1 MLARALDEE
10 RRFCLL
16 LSVRCTLTK
25 VTEKVCKDGDRRAS
39 CRSCVRIYLGTLPWG
54 GTLSRK
60 FWNFKSRSGERSVL
74 PFLSPMLV
82 AVVASRS
89 RFDVIFM
96 FFSLRSGIVV
106 ELLTRSSRAYAS
118 LWGYSG
124 DGEDFGG
131 IFRSIGPT
139 EWCRFVVVARS
150 AHVASR
156 RRQPRRHSA
165 RPFVPRDDRRW
176 FVAGLSREQF
186 PDFYVRRPEDGAR
199 RLRSQTIVN

>member
-1 MLARALDEE
+1 
-10 RRFCLL
+10 
-16 LSVRCTLTK
+16 
-25 VTEKVCKDGDRRAS
+25 
-39 CRSCVRIYLGTLPWG
+39 
-54 GTLSRK
+54 
-60 FWNFKSRSGERSVL
+60 
-74 PFLSPMLV
+74 MLV

-199 RLRSQTIVN
+199 RLRVPDDRKLSRYRVSARARRVPVSRIHSRSREWRLGFISRRFLNRRTCSHVSFLRRWDHVGEKCC